1 MREIVKLTDNLPKI
15 PIKHRIEQIQSIIE
29 GDGYIMDKYIPV
41 EKMEKYQ
48 KNFDLFDRNRDGLLI
63 YDEVKEF
70 LISIGEMINEPD
82 LKEFYKEMVTKRED

>member
-1 MREIVKLTDNLPKI
+1 
-15 PIKHRIEQIQSIIE
+15 
-29 GDGYIMDKYIPV
+29 MDKYIPV

>member
-1 MREIVKLTDNLPKI
+1 
-15 PIKHRIEQIQSIIE
+15 
-29 GDGYIMDKYIPV
+29 MDKYIPV

-63 YDEVKEF
+63 YEEVKEF